1 MSVVMNVVMS
11 VKRPMRVIL
20 MSTRCAAMAALIVSA
35 ATAGA
40 APLPAAAKAEVTAL
54 LGRLQ
59 TSSCEFNRNGDWHA
73 AAEARAHLERKL
85 AYLEDKNL
93 VKTAEEFI
101 DRGAS
106 KSSMSG
112 KPYLVR
118 CAGAA
123 PVESKVWLTREL
135 TALRSASSR

>member
-59 TSSCEFNRNGDWHA
+59 ASSCEFNRNGDWHA

-101 DRGAS
+101 ERGAS

-135 TALRSASSR
+135 TALRSASAR

>member
-1 MSVVMNVVMS
+1 MNVVMNVVMS

-59 TSSCEFNRNGDWHA
+59 ASSCEFNRNGDWHA

-123 PVESKVWLTREL
+123 PVESRVWLTREL
-135 TALRSASSR
+135 TALRSASAR

>member
-59 TSSCEFNRNGDWHA
+59 ASSCEFNRNGDWHA

-93 VKTAEEFI
+93 VKTTEEFI
-101 DRGAS
+101 ERGAS

>member
-1 MSVVMNVVMS
+1 MSGVTSVVMS
-11 VKRPMRVIL
+11 VMHPMRGVL
-20 MSTRCAAMAALIVSA
+20 MSMRCAAMAAVMWGA

-59 TSSCEFNRNGDWHA
+59 ASSCEFNRNGDWHA

-101 DRGAS
+101 ERGAS

-135 TALRSASSR
+135 TALRSMSGR

>member
-1 MSVVMNVVMS
+1 MSVMHP
-11 VKRPMRVIL
+11 KRAVLSSM
-20 MSTRCAAMAALIVSA
+20 RCAAMATLLLGAAAVS
-35 ATAGA
+35 A

-54 LGRLQ
+54 MGRLQ
-59 TSSCEFNRNGDWHA
+59 ASSCEFNRNGDWHA

-93 VKTAEEFI
+93 VKTTEEFI
-101 DRGAS
+101 ERGAS
-106 KSSMSG
+106 RSSMSG

-135 TALRSASSR
+135 TALRSASAR